1 MRWLT
6 YPVVIFDCDSTLT
19 SVEGIDVLA
28 AELNMESEVARL
40 TNAAMDGEVDLGDV
54 YGERLRM
61 LNPTRR
67 QVLAL
72 KDAYK
77 ANVAPDAKDVV
88 EAIQNSGHETWVV
101 SGGLLEPVQEFAI
114 WLGMAGEHVRAVD
127 TTFDPLAGSWWS
139 DTPLDAR
146 YLDYSR
152 GNLTASRG
160 KADVITSVVRTG
172 GRRIMIG
179 DGVSDLLAAD
189 AVDLFVAFAGFV
201 SRPAVVESARV
212 VIRSKSVAPIL
223 ALSLGPAAVVELI
236 GSSFGAVAL
245 RCFELIDDGALV
257 FNDADLGASFNAAL
271 EHARQGR

>member
-101 SGGLLEPVQEFAI
+101 SGGLLEP
-114 WLGMAGEHVRAVD
+114 
-127 TTFDPLAGSWWS
+127 
-139 DTPLDAR
+139 
-146 YLDYSR
+146 
-152 GNLTASRG
+152 
-160 KADVITSVVRTG
+160 
-172 GRRIMIG
+172 
-179 DGVSDLLAAD
+179 
-189 AVDLFVAFAGFV
+189 
-201 SRPAVVESARV
+201 
-212 VIRSKSVAPIL
+212 
-223 ALSLGPAAVVELI
+223 
-236 GSSFGAVAL
+236 
-245 RCFELIDDGALV
+245 
-257 FNDADLGASFNAAL
+257 
-271 EHARQGR
+271 